1 MSERAAIYARVSTDR
16 QDAESQLGPCRAYIE
31 DRGWELHD
39 VYIDHGRSAY
49 KDEVERPEFNRL
61 LADARRR
68 RFQHIVS
75 FAQDRFSRQPPVKVL
90 DLCREL
96 AVVYGV
102 QVHAVNGD
110 EWRDAI
116 EVINQLASQGGS
128 GYMSRVLPIL
138 AEMLETIMRG
148 AMAEQARY
156 ESRKLGRR
164 VVESRRYQRALE
176 RGEVGR
182 PAVKVPEDRA
192 VEVMREHPTWGWRR
206 VAGQLRAEGHDIS
219 TATLRRRLAW
229 RVKKVDGKWRVVSG
243 GPE

>member
-1 MSERAAIYARVSTDR
+1 MAERAAIYARVSTDR
-16 QDAESQLGPCRAYIE
+16 QDAAGQLGPCRAYVE
-31 DRGWELHD
+31 DHSWEVYD
-39 VYIDHGRSAY
+39 VYIDQGRSAY
-49 KDEVERPEFNRL
+49 KDEVERPEFSRL

-110 EWRDAI
+110 EWQQAI
-116 EVINQLASQGGS
+116 DVINQLADQQGQ

-156 ESRKLGRR
+156 ESRRLGQR

-182 PAVKVPEDRA
+182 PAVVVPEDRA
-192 VEVMREHPTWGWRR
+192 LEIMLEHPAWGWRR
-206 VAGQLRAEGHDIS
+206 VAEQLRSEGHDMS
-219 TATLRRRLAW
+219 TATLRRRLAG
-229 RVKKVDGKWRVVSG
+229 RVKKVGGKWRVVPG
-243 GPE
+243 GAE